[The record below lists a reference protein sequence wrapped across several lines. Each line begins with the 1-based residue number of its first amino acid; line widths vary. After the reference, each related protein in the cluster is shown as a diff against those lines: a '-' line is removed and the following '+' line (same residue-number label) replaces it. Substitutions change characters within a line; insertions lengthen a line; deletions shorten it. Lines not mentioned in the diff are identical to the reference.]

1 VEATAAAAM
10 ANFIEAHEDIALL
23 GGLAAV
29 VPKFAFPPDSA
40 DPGVGA
46 AAVVPAGV
54 TSLGAAPGAVPGAA
68 TASGEAL
75 GPPFANMSTPPGAA

>member
-1 VEATAAAAM
+1 M

-23 GGLAAV
+23 EGLAAV
-29 VPKFAFPPDSA
+29 VPKFVFPPDSA
-40 DPGVGA
+40 DPGVGP

-54 TSLGAAPGAVPGAA
+54 TSLGAAPGATPGA
-68 TASGEAL
+68 AL